1 MDNILEIKNVTKR
14 YPGVVALDNISFSV
28 KEGEVHALVGEN
40 GAGKSTLIKIIT
52 GAIKP
57 DEGSII
63 YQGKSYT
70 ELNPILSGQIGIEA
84 IYQEFNL
91 APSLSVEEN
100 IYMGNK
106 VNEGLFI
113 DKKKLSNK
121 TMEVLESLNADIDPG
136 TKIRDLT
143 VAYMQLV
150 EISKALAKNVKLLIM
165 DEPTAPLTDN
175 EVEIL
180 FKLVKNLKEKG
191 VSVIY
196 ISHRMDEIFELC
208 DRVTVMRDGQVIK
221 TTDIQDTTRNQL
233 IFDMVGRELTETYPP
248 RTPKYGEKLLE
259 IKNIAGPSN
268 AETSFYVREGEI
280 VGIAGLVGAGRTE
293 IARLIIG
300 ADKKY
305 SGEVYV
311 KGEKVSIHSPKDA
324 IEKGIAYVSEDRK
337 NQGVLLKMSIRW
349 NITLPILRRLS
360 RFIFIDAKKE
370 NECVNEYKDALR
382 IKTPTIN
389 QLVGNLSGGNQ
400 QKVAVAKWLASK
412 SKILILD
419 EPTRGI
425 DVGAKQEIYEL
436 INKLTEEG
444 LGIIMIS
451 SEMDEIMGM
460 SDRMLVMAEGNIV
473 GELQKEDFSQDKILK
488 YASNI
493 TT

>member
-208 DRVTVMRDGQVIK
+208 DRVTVMRDG
-221 TTDIQDTTRNQL
+221 
-233 IFDMVGRELTETYPP
+233 TY
-248 RTPKYGEKLLE
+248 
-259 IKNIAGPSN
+259 
-268 AETSFYVREGEI
+268 V
-280 VGIAGLVGAGRTE
+280 
-293 IARLIIG
+293 
-300 ADKKY
+300 
-305 SGEVYV
+305 
-311 KGEKVSIHSPKDA
+311 
-324 IEKGIAYVSEDRK
+324 
-337 NQGVLLKMSIRW
+337 
-349 NITLPILRRLS
+349 
-360 RFIFIDAKKE
+360 
-370 NECVNEYKDALR
+370 
-382 IKTPTIN
+382 
-389 QLVGNLSGGNQ
+389 
-400 QKVAVAKWLASK
+400 
-412 SKILILD
+412 
-419 EPTRGI
+419 
-425 DVGAKQEIYEL
+425 
-436 INKLTEEG
+436 
-444 LGIIMIS
+444 
-451 SEMDEIMGM
+451 
-460 SDRMLVMAEGNIV
+460 
-473 GELQKEDFSQDKILK
+473 
-488 YASNI
+488 
-493 TT
+493 